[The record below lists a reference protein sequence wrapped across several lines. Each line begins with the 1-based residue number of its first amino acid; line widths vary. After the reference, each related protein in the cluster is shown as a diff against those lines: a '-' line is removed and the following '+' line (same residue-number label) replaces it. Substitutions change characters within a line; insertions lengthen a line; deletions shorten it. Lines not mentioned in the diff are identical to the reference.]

1 MITTEKVTLVIL
13 VVGSLFLY
21 SCGGDEEPALDTPD
35 PVAGKT
41 SQPEEVPEKVEIVEE
56 EEIIE
61 EEIPDPNGVYL
72 PIDKE
77 NKNGKPVYTN
87 GNGFFMW
94 FNGSIWKIT
103 DKIGSGKSIATGNES
118 INDKWSNGAKA
129 RHFPLEEYSKD
140 ALFRLAVAYQG
151 SKDNQNAIRL
161 FNQFVT
167 QFPDDKMV
175 AEAYLSMGDLSISDL
190 QPDDQPSVEQINK
203 ARENYKFVRE
213 KTQEVRLIS
222 DATFNEGGLIERVAD
237 NPEGVVEHY
246 LSFDK
251 NGDELLQAA
260 EYNAIGIQSTK
271 SFSDFDLNQ
280 DKTIDY
286 GEMFDVASWV
296 FYSDLENLYKEY
308 SENNSGKE
316 GARISEATERI
327 GFANEKLGNP
337 SAMLNLYYNDIES
350 YGNQKSNVGV
360 DGLIVKYIEKFQ
372 EYDNLYSSSLD
383 LLEKVQNPTEIVS
396 FTFRDRRGSEKT
408 ITGSVEEMIK
418 DRNKL
423 LPFLAT
429 SFEGLDYDIQ
439 SDIVSMKGAV
449 FTNPKHASKF
459 KGYLKK
465 YQNLKKAF
473 PSDLSPVA
481 AFSKLLD
488 KATSNGEKALE
499 LRMRSAL
506 DKLGATS
513 AGSYTPQRSDFPQ
526 ASPGVLVW
534 MAEKF
539 IAQNSAEDAITA
551 MNRLLDEFSENGGD
565 YLFDAHFII
574 GKAKQQTKDYAE
586 AAASYEA
593 ALTNSSWHPNANNA
607 RIFQGESMLE
617 VGKSTKDTSYLEAAE
632 NLLTEVRG
640 DTEASVEQRAHASH
654 LMGECKRATRD
665 YAGAAYYYKYTTLNF
680 PASTKWAP
688 KSFEQALRCY
698 EQTGDSDQRTEMEK
712 AFVNWQRN
720 YLK

>member
-1 MITTEKVTLVIL
+1 
-13 VVGSLFLY
+13 
-21 SCGGDEEPALDTPD
+21 
-35 PVAGKT
+35 
-41 SQPEEVPEKVEIVEE
+41 
-56 EEIIE
+56 
-61 EEIPDPNGVYL
+61 
-72 PIDKE
+72 
-77 NKNGKPVYTN
+77 
-87 GNGFFMW
+87 
-94 FNGSIWKIT
+94 
-103 DKIGSGKSIATGNES
+103 
-118 INDKWSNGAKA
+118 
-129 RHFPLEEYSKD
+129 
-140 ALFRLAVAYQG
+140 
-151 SKDNQNAIRL
+151 
-161 FNQFVT
+161 
-167 QFPDDKMV
+167 
-175 AEAYLSMGDLSISDL
+175 
-190 QPDDQPSVEQINK
+190 
-203 ARENYKFVRE
+203 
-213 KTQEVRLIS
+213 
-222 DATFNEGGLIERVAD
+222 
-237 NPEGVVEHY
+237 
-246 LSFDK
+246 
-251 NGDELLQAA
+251 
-260 EYNAIGIQSTK
+260 
-271 SFSDFDLNQ
+271 
-280 DKTIDY
+280 
-286 GEMFDVASWV
+286 
-296 FYSDLENLYKEY
+296 
-308 SENNSGKE
+308 
-316 GARISEATERI
+316 
-327 GFANEKLGNP
+327 
-337 SAMLNLYYNDIES
+337 
-350 YGNQKSNVGV
+350 VGV

-383 LLEKVQNPTEIVS
+383 LLEKIQSPSEIVS
-396 FTFRDRRGSEKT
+396 FTYRDRRGSEKT

-429 SFEGLDYDIQ
+429 SFDGLDYDIQ

-551 MNRLLDEFSENGGD
+551 MNRLLDQFSENGGD
-565 YLFDAHFII
+565 FLFDAHFII

-593 ALTNSSWHPNANNA
+593 ALTNSSWHPEANNA